1 MGLCTSVNSTVS
13 CLLDF
18 LKSKFET
25 NVVFLFQSLT
35 LRQSTFR
42 DFFISAKKAIY
53 TSDED
58 SEVETKKAR
67 KLEKAKGGD
76 SDSDSARFV
85 PNPNIF

>member
-1 MGLCTSVNSTVS
+1 M
-13 CLLDF
+13 
-18 LKSKFET
+18 
-25 NVVFLFQSLT
+25 
-35 LRQSTFR
+35 